1 MRCNKKLCSE
11 IQLCWNSQ
19 TLTRKKNPVSIKNT
33 GIIHYNKIKYS
44 VLQTDWRNMST
55 LNSNSKER
63 IFAFDAAKAIGIFFI
78 VIGHVFHDQGI
89 YAQYVYSFHVPLF
102 FFLTGVTFSRGKN
115 GFWKFLIQKLTR
127 LLVPFYIFAAVSWGV
142 YAILGKFVSSFA
154 EKAIDSSVSTII
166 IGTLKGYCAAN
177 TPLWFL
183 PCLFLELLFLYAI
196 TFIIDRIA
204 SKRRLSYALFGVSI
218 IAAIVIQYV
227 IYKFSLFPTKAPIF
241 KADVSVAMLPFSL
254 SGVLFSKFAAQNQ
267 KTLRKPY
274 IFILSLLCVA
284 AGGFSAL
291 KLNVL
296 VGYQSS
302 EYGRILI
309 FYLSAFMSVL
319 GFTLL
324 CFFIPKLK
332 VISYIG
338 SNTMPIL
345 LMHKFPVV
353 FFHTLCP
360 FISERLADKSLFW
373 SAIAALLSIGL
384 CLLVALP
391 IHKIV
396 PFVLGEKMPP
406 RKRSKS

>member
-1 MRCNKKLCSE
+1 
-11 IQLCWNSQ
+11 
-19 TLTRKKNPVSIKNT
+19 
-33 GIIHYNKIKYS
+33 
-44 VLQTDWRNMST
+44 MST

-127 LLVPFYIFAAVSWGV
+127 LLVPFYIFAAVSWGA

-154 EKAIDSSVSTII
+154 EKAIDSSVPAII
-166 IGTLKGYCAAN
+166 ISTLKGYCAVN

-204 SKRRLSYALFGVSI
+204 SKRRLSYALFGISI
-218 IAAIVIQYV
+218 ISAIVIQYV

-241 KADVSVAMLPFSL
+241 KADVAIAMLPFSL

-267 KTLRKPY
+267 KNLRKPY

-284 AGGFSAL
+284 TGGFSAL
-291 KLNVL
+291 KLNFL

-391 IHKIV
+391 IHKIAPLCLEKRCRRENAQNLKAIFKRL
-396 PFVLGEKMPP
+396 PFGRPFLAN
-406 RKRSKS
+406 SF

>member
-1 MRCNKKLCSE
+1 
-11 IQLCWNSQ
+11 
-19 TLTRKKNPVSIKNT
+19 
-33 GIIHYNKIKYS
+33 
-44 VLQTDWRNMST
+44 MST
-55 LNSNSKER
+55 LNNNPKER

-127 LLVPFYIFAAVSWGV
+127 LLVPFYIFAAVSWGA

-154 EKAIDSSVSTII
+154 EKAIDSSVPAII
-166 IGTLKGYCAAN
+166 ISTLKGYCAVN

-204 SKRRLSYALFGVSI
+204 SKRRLLYALFGVSI
-218 IAAIVIQYV
+218 IAAIAIQYV

-241 KADVSVAMLPFSL
+241 KADVAIAMLPFSL

-391 IHKIV
+391 IHKIA

>member
-1 MRCNKKLCSE
+1 MPLRLSVYFYSYRACVSRPGNLCS
-11 IQLCWNSQ
+11 IC
-19 TLTRKKNPVSIKNT
+19 
-33 GIIHYNKIKYS
+33 
-44 VLQTDWRNMST
+44 
-55 LNSNSKER
+55 
-63 IFAFDAAKAIGIFFI
+63 IFFSCSA
-78 VIGHVFHDQGI
+78 VF
-89 YAQYVYSFHVPLF
+89 LF
-102 FFLTGVTFSRGKN
+102 DR
-115 GFWKFLIQKLTR
+115 R
-127 LLVPFYIFAAVSWGV
+127 YIFARQERILEVSDSKTDAPSRAVLYICRSQLGRICYSRQV
-142 YAILGKFVSSFA
+142 RLVIRGEGNRQQCSCHNHKHFKRILRRKYSALV
-154 EKAIDSSVSTII
+154 
-166 IGTLKGYCAAN
+166 
-177 TPLWFL
+177 L

-204 SKRRLSYALFGVSI
+204 SKHRLSYALFGVSI
-218 IAAIVIQYV
+218 IAAIAIQYV

-241 KADVSVAMLPFSL
+241 KADVAIAMLSFSL

-267 KTLRKPY
+267 KNLRKPY

-291 KLNVL
+291 KLNIL

-319 GFTLL
+319 GFTML

-391 IHKIV
+391 IHKIA
-396 PFVLGEKMPP
+396 PFVLGEKMLP

>member
-1 MRCNKKLCSE
+1 
-11 IQLCWNSQ
+11 
-19 TLTRKKNPVSIKNT
+19 
-33 GIIHYNKIKYS
+33 
-44 VLQTDWRNMST
+44 MST
-55 LNSNSKER
+55 LNNNPKER

-115 GFWKFLIQKLTR
+115 GFWKFLIQKLKR
-127 LLVPFYIFAAVSWGV
+127 LLVPFYIFAAVSWSV
-142 YAILGKFVSSFA
+142 YALLGKFVLSFA
-154 EKAIDSSVSTII
+154 EKAIDSSVSAII
-166 IGTLKGYCAAN
+166 ISTLKGYCAAN

-204 SKRRLSYALFGVSI
+204 AKRRLSYALFGASV

-227 IYKFSLFPTKAPIF
+227 IYKFSLFPTKVPIF
-241 KADVSVAMLPFSL
+241 KVDVAIAMLPFSL
-254 SGVLFSKFAAQNQ
+254 SGVLFSKLVMPNQ
-267 KTLRKPY
+267 KAVRKPY
-274 IFILSLLCVA
+274 IFILSLLFIA
-284 AGGFSAL
+284 AGGFFAL
-291 KLNVL
+291 KLNIL

-302 EYGRILI
+302 GYGRILI

-391 IHKIV
+391 IHKIA
-396 PFVLGEKMPP
+396 PFVLGEKMPS

>member
-1 MRCNKKLCSE
+1 M
-11 IQLCWNSQ
+11 
-19 TLTRKKNPVSIKNT
+19 
-33 GIIHYNKIKYS
+33 
-44 VLQTDWRNMST
+44 
-55 LNSNSKER
+55 
-63 IFAFDAAKAIGIFFI
+63 
-78 VIGHVFHDQGI
+78 
-89 YAQYVYSFHVPLF
+89 PLF
-102 FFLTGVTFSRGKN
+102 FFLSGCVLSVDKPY
-115 GFWKFLIQKLTR
+115 KEIIKKKVKQ
-127 LLVPFYIFAAVSWGV
+127 LLLPYVFFILLSCCFYWMLLLLSHRF
-142 YAILGKFVSSFA
+142 
-154 EKAIDSSVSTII
+154 TINHLWSLVDLFPYDNEI
-166 IGTLKGYCAAN
+166 IN

-241 KADVSVAMLPFSL
+241 KADVAIAMLPFSL

-291 KLNVL
+291 KLNIL

-391 IHKIV
+391 IHKIA

>member
-1 MRCNKKLCSE
+1 
-11 IQLCWNSQ
+11 
-19 TLTRKKNPVSIKNT
+19 
-33 GIIHYNKIKYS
+33 
-44 VLQTDWRNMST
+44 MST
-55 LNSNSKER
+55 LNNNSKER

-78 VIGHVFHDQGI
+78 VIGHVFHDQGL

-102 FFLTGVTFSRGKN
+102 FFLTGVTFSRGKS
-115 GFWKFLIQKLTR
+115 GFGKFLIQKLTR
-127 LLVPFYIFAAVSWGV
+127 LLIPFYIFAAVSWGA

-154 EKAIDSSVSTII
+154 EKAIDSSVPAII

-204 SKRRLSYALFGVSI
+204 SKRRLLYALFGISI
-218 IAAIVIQYV
+218 ISAIVIQYV
-227 IYKFSLFPTKAPIF
+227 IYKFSLFSTKAPIF
-241 KADVSVAMLPFSL
+241 KVDVVIAMLPFSL

-267 KTLRKPY
+267 KAVRKPY
-274 IFILSLLCVA
+274 IFILSLLCIA

-324 CFFIPKLK
+324 CFFIQKLK

-360 FISERLADKSLFW
+360 FLSERLTDKPLFW
-373 SAIAALLSIGL
+373 SVIAALLPTRL

-391 IHKIV
+391 IRKIA

-406 RKRSKS
+406 RKHSKS

>member
-1 MRCNKKLCSE
+1 M
-11 IQLCWNSQ
+11 
-19 TLTRKKNPVSIKNT
+19 
-33 GIIHYNKIKYS
+33 
-44 VLQTDWRNMST
+44 
-55 LNSNSKER
+55 
-63 IFAFDAAKAIGIFFI
+63 
-78 VIGHVFHDQGI
+78 
-89 YAQYVYSFHVPLF
+89 
-102 FFLTGVTFSRGKN
+102 
-115 GFWKFLIQKLTR
+115 
-127 LLVPFYIFAAVSWGV
+127 
-142 YAILGKFVSSFA
+142 
-154 EKAIDSSVSTII
+154 
-166 IGTLKGYCAAN
+166 
-177 TPLWFL
+177 
-183 PCLFLELLFLYAI
+183 
-196 TFIIDRIA
+196 
-204 SKRRLSYALFGVSI
+204 SYALFGVSI
-218 IAAIVIQYV
+218 IAAIAIQYV

-241 KADVSVAMLPFSL
+241 KADVAIAMLSFSL

-267 KTLRKPY
+267 KNLRKPY

-291 KLNVL
+291 KLNIL

-319 GFTLL
+319 GFTML

-360 FISERLADKSLFW
+360 FISEKLADKSLFW

-391 IHKIV
+391 IHKIA